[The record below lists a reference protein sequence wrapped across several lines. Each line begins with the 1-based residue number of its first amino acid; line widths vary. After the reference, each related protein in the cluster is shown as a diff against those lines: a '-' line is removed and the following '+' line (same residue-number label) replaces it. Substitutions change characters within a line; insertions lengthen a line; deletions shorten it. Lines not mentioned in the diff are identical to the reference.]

1 MTMRHDRHGTG
12 ELTATKELLATASWP
27 GGKVSFR
34 CIGVDCDSEVGLAV
48 TEALEQ
54 LASGWHLMFI
64 WFVGVLKRR
73 GDMQKDLAETVAWED
88 RVSFGCEYPDGSRRY
103 IRTRIKC
110 SDAVASFS
118 DEMLGKLLAK
128 SFVLSIFSHWEDTV
142 RPKIVEALGVPIRE
156 AESDIMGEWRLLRN
170 WLEHPASG
178 GDAEQQYFNRAEA
191 LVRLL
196 GSQRGKPEITVGD
209 AFLLMDR
216 LNALS
221 ITVNPL
227 RQEPIVQFVTP
238 DPETLAKIQKRIGPN
253 GRILSW

>member
-1 MTMRHDRHGTG
+1 MTTRQQSGGTD
-12 ELTATKELLATASWP
+12 EQPPTKEMLATASWP

-34 CIGVDCDSEVGLAV
+34 CIGVDFDSEAGPTV

-54 LASGWHLMFI
+54 LATGWHLTFI

-73 GDMQKDLAETVAWED
+73 EDMQRDLAETVGWDD

-103 IRTRIKC
+103 IRTKVKC

-118 DEMLGKLLAK
+118 DEVFGKSHAEW
-128 SFVLSIFSHWEDTV
+128 FVLSIFSHWEDTV
-142 RPKIVEALGVPIRE
+142 RPRIVEALGVPIRE

-170 WLEHPASG
+170 WLEHPAPG
-178 GDAEQQYFNRAEA
+178 GDAEQQYFSRAKA

-196 GSQRGKPEITVGD
+196 GSQPGKPEVTVGG
-209 AFLLMDR
+209 AFLLMDQ
-216 LNALS
+216 LNVLR

-227 RQEPIVQFVTP
+227 RQEPLVQFVTP
-238 DPETLAKIQKRIGPN
+238 DPETLAKIQEQLGPN
-253 GRILSW
+253 ERILSW